1 MNHKLGSKQHLK
13 YYKMKNLLLF
23 AFVALSFSANA
34 QFTVWEDDFN
44 DGDITDWTIWDTNTD
59 GHKWQ
64 ANKNLQVGENGAVD
78 LTIGTHSV
86 LAVYAFDFETNEF
99 FPNPDFEWAASPAID
114 LSFYGGTTELVISA
128 QKMIMDGT
136 SELYIYASTSPE
148 KESFVLLK
156 TLTVEREPQGDL
168 EPHFSDFT
176 IDISEYA
183 AGEEAFYF
191 AIVTDK
197 FALYA
202 GHEVDNVKITATE
215 VVAGIDDITKPTTII
230 RQNPVAE
237 TLQLQLGTTVN
248 TEDLNLQIYNVSG
261 MLVKQ
266 TKYNETGIAVSDL
279 AGGMYF
285 LQLSDGSITERLKF
299 IKK

>member
-1 MNHKLGSKQHLK
+1 
-13 YYKMKNLLLF
+13 MKNLLLF
-23 AFVALSFSANA
+23 AFVAFSLSANA

-44 DGDITDWTIWDTNTD
+44 DGDITDWTRWDTNAD
-59 GHKWQ
+59 GHTWQ
-64 ANKNLQVGENGAVD
+64 ANKNVQVSESGAVD
-78 LTIGTHSV
+78 LTTGTHNV
-86 LAVYAFDFETNEF
+86 LAIYAFDFETNEF
-99 FPNPDFEWAASPAID
+99 FPNPDFEWTVSPAID
-114 LSFYGGTTELVISA
+114 LSFYTGTTQLVINT
-128 QKMIMDGT
+128 QMMINDGPAD
-136 SELYIYASTSPE
+136 LYIYGSISPE
-148 KESFVLLK
+148 KESFVVLD
-156 TLTVEREPQGDL
+156 TIHIHRDPQADF
-168 EPHFSDFT
+168 ETHFSDFT

-183 AGEEAFYF
+183 GEEKFYF
-191 AIVTDK
+191 AIVTDE

-215 VVAGIDDITKPTTII
+215 VAAGIHDIAKPTTKI

-248 TEDLNLQIYNVSG
+248 KENLNLQIYNVSG

-266 TKYNETGIAVSDL
+266 AKYNETGIGVSDL

-285 LQLSDGSITERLKF
+285 LQLSDGGITERLKF

>member
-1 MNHKLGSKQHLK
+1 
-13 YYKMKNLLLF
+13 MKNLLLF

-44 DGDITDWTIWDTNTD
+44 DGDITDWTIWDTNAD
-59 GHKWQ
+59 GHTWQ
-64 ANKNLQVGENGAVD
+64 ANKNVQVDENGAID
-78 LTIGTHSV
+78 LTTGTHNV

-114 LSFYGGTTELVISA
+114 LSFYKGTQLVINT
-128 QKMIMDGT
+128 QKMIYDG
-136 SELYIYASTSPE
+136 SSDLYIYGSISAE
-148 KESFVLLK
+148 KESFVVLD
-156 TLTVEREPQGDL
+156 TIHIQREPQGDL
-168 EPHFSDFT
+168 ETHFSDFT

-183 AGEEAFYF
+183 GEEQFYF
-191 AIVTDK
+191 AIVTDE

-215 VVAGIDDITKPTTII
+215 VIASIDDFAKTTTKIQ
-230 RQNPVAE
+230 QNPVAE
-237 TLQLQLGTTVN
+237 TLQLQLGTTIDAQ
-248 TEDLNLQIYNVSG
+248 DLNLHIYNVSG

-266 TKYNETGIAVSDL
+266 TKYNESGIAVSDL